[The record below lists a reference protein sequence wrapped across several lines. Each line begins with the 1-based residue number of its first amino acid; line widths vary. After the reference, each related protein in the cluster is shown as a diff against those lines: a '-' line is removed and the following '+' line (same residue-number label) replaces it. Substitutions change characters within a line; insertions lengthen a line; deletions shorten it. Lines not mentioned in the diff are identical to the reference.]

1 MRRSI
6 QMIRFTW
13 DLRKVPTQSV
23 TLPAKHEIRVQSNPD
38 VGALW
43 EGIQR
48 SFLNEKSWIVG
59 LEVHL
64 DELRKKT
71 FPEGKPV
78 AGMEVLVLAHG
89 SRVIGVSALQPTAG
103 EEPQLLSGIIL
114 DYEYQRRG
122 LGVALLQA
130 SLRHLAEKG
139 LETASVIT
147 REGIPAARYLYPKFG
162 GQGSVIDPK
171 TPTGV

>member
-1 MRRSI
+1 MRRAI
-6 QMIRFTW
+6 QQIRFTW
-13 DLRKVPTQSV
+13 ELRNVPAESV
-23 TLPAKHEIRVQSNPD
+23 ALPAKHEINLQPNPD
-38 VGALW
+38 VETLW

-59 LEVHL
+59 LEAHL

-71 FPEGKPV
+71 FPDGKPV

-89 SRVIGVSALQPTAG
+89 PRVIGVSALQPTAG
-103 EEPQLLSGIIL
+103 VEPQLLSGIIL

-162 GQGSVIDPK
+162 GQGSVIDSK
-171 TPTGV
+171 IPTGV

>member
-6 QMIRFTW
+6 QQIRFTW
-13 DLRKVPTQSV
+13 DLRKVPTESV
-23 TLPAKHEIRVQSNPD
+23 ALPVKHEIKLLPNPD
-38 VGALW
+38 VESLW

-48 SFLNEKSWIVG
+48 SFLNEKAWIVG
-59 LEVHL
+59 LESHL

-78 AGMEVLVLAHG
+78 PGMEVLVLAHG
-89 SRVIGVSALQPTAG
+89 SRVIGVSALQPTLG
-103 EEPQLLSGIIL
+103 DVPQLISGIIL

-122 LGVALLQA
+122 LGVALLHA
-130 SLRHLAEKG
+130 TLRHLAEKG

-162 GQGSVIDPK
+162 GQGSVIDST

>member
-1 MRRSI
+1 MKRNP
-6 QMIRFTW
+6 QLIRFTW
-13 DLRKVPTQSV
+13 DLGKVPLQQPS
-23 TLPAKHEIRVQSNPD
+23 LPAKHEIKLQPNPN
-38 VGALW
+38 VEVLW

-48 SFLNEKSWIVG
+48 AFLNEKSWIVG
-59 LEVHL
+59 LEAHL
-64 DELRKKT
+64 EQLRQKT
-71 FPEGKPV
+71 FPEGKPLV
-78 AGMEVLVLAHG
+78 GMEILVLSHG
-89 SRVIGVSALQPTAG
+89 SRVIGLSALQPKEG

-139 LETASVIT
+139 LEKASVVT
-147 REGIPAARYLYPKFG
+147 REGIPAARYLYQKFG
-162 GQGSVIDPK
+162 GHSSVIDAK

>member
-1 MRRSI
+1 MRRAI
-6 QMIRFTW
+6 QQIRFTW
-13 DLRKVPTQSV
+13 DLRKVPTDLV
-23 TLPAKHEIRVQSNPD
+23 ALPARHEIRLQPNPD

-59 LEVHL
+59 LEAHL
-64 DELRKKT
+64 DELRKRT

-78 AGMEVLVLAHG
+78 PGMDVIVLVHG
-89 SRVIGVSALQPTAG
+89 SRVIGVSALQPKAG

-114 DYEYQRRG
+114 DYVYQRRG

-130 SLRHLAEKG
+130 SLRPL
-139 LETASVIT
+139 S
-147 REGIPAARYLYPKFG
+147 
-162 GQGSVIDPK
+162 
-171 TPTGV
+171 

>member
-1 MRRSI
+1 MRRAI
-6 QMIRFTW
+6 QQIRFTW
-13 DLRKVPTQSV
+13 DLRKVPTDLV
-23 TLPAKHEIRVQSNPD
+23 PLPAKHEIKLQPNPD
-38 VGALW
+38 VEALW

-59 LEVHL
+59 LEAHL

-71 FPEGKPV
+71 FPDGKPV
-78 AGMEVLVLAHG
+78 AGMEVLVLTHG
-89 SRVIGVSALQPTAG
+89 SRVIGVSALQPKAG
-103 EEPQLLSGIIL
+103 DEPQLLSGIIL

-139 LETASVIT
+139 LDAASVIT

-162 GQGSVIDPK
+162 GQSSVIDSK
-171 TPTGV
+171 IPTGV

>member
-6 QMIRFTW
+6 QQIRFTW
-13 DLRKVPTQSV
+13 DLRKVPTGSV
-23 TLPAKHEIRVQSNPD
+23 ALPAKHEIKLQPNPD

-59 LEVHL
+59 LEAHL

-89 SRVIGVSALQPTAG
+89 SRVIGVSALQPKAG

-162 GQGSVIDPK
+162 GQGSVIDSK
-171 TPTGV
+171 ISTGV